1 MAQVTAVVDDDDDG
15 GDGVRIMAK
24 VTNGYIAIPPQE
36 KDNIQLNDD
45 REPDWYETPLCSIR
59 LLVLRN

>member
-24 VTNGYIAIPPQE
+24 VTNGYIAIPP
-36 KDNIQLNDD
+36 
-45 REPDWYETPLCSIR
+45 
-59 LLVLRN
+59 